1 MVWFLASSITL
12 PVICFSSLCLMVNV
26 PLKELLCTSVDPLE
40 VWESWFFSCS
50 SDLHDLFLYKD
61 IGPGT
66 NMSLMSLCI
75 NVLYMPV
82 LCISEKHPQN
92 FICIVLK
99 FHKTPHSEDNCK
111 SMLSIIDDSS
121 TTAFLKN
128 RKELST
134 PNSQLHIET
143 SLTGSDSTVTTM
155 ISITVPSPS
164 HTHARWIPLYAFS
177 LF

>member
-1 MVWFLASSITL
+1 
-12 PVICFSSLCLMVNV
+12 
-26 PLKELLCTSVDPLE
+26 
-40 VWESWFFSCS
+40 
-50 SDLHDLFLYKD
+50 
-61 IGPGT
+61 
-66 NMSLMSLCI
+66 
-75 NVLYMPV
+75 MPV

-121 TTAFLKN
+121 TAAFLKN
-128 RKELST
+128 MKELST

-143 SLTGSDSTVTTM
+143 SLTGSDSTVTTV

-164 HTHARWIPLYAFS
+164 HTCQMDSS
-177 LF
+177 LCFFLILEDFTAALGVSFVCLSSKGGYSVSAECC